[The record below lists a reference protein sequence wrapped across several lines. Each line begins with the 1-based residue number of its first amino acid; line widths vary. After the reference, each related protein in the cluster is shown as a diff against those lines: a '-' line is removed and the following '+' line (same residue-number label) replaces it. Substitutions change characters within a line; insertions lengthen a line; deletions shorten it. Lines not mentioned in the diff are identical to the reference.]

1 MSELVI
7 QIIML
12 IGLFSLMI
20 LSIYLSKQK
29 NKNKIHKVFSII
41 SVMLQIYILSMF
53 AQLTLADKINVQPI
67 YFEYITGC
75 VAEYIPVVFL
85 IAALLFFNENVNI
98 KKLWW
103 LFIIPSL
110 SLLSLW
116 TNDLYHLFYKVYSI
130 EFSETVYGP
139 MFIVHSIYAYATIF
153 VATIIFIFT
162 SMKKS
167 GFFSKQTALIVFGC
181 LIPIFANIL
190 ATFKIVSLSV
200 YITPVLFGI
209 TAICFTLAIKYK
221 ALNITPVAF
230 KTVINTMSD
239 AYVVI
244 SDDGTIADMNKTFE
258 KKFSEAFNIS
268 KEDNLFEIIENMK
281 TISLKKLKENIL
293 NTRKTGKIVT
303 DEYHFVTDGF
313 DRYFEVDIHPIS
325 ASSNTKEYIG
335 TLLLLKDITQHKE
348 DIKQIEEKQD
358 IIVKQGQ
365 LVSIG
370 ELAGGVAHD
379 INTPISAIKTG
390 IVMLNQMD
398 KDRSDDEK
406 EILQRM
412 DNCAT
417 KIINI
422 VNSMRNQ
429 IRNLGGDTNVKFKI
443 SEVVNDVKIITYHE
457 VAKNNSEVIVNI
469 NDDLEINGDP
479 TKLGQVLT
487 NLVVNAAQA
496 YGEDKGGK
504 VEVTV
509 EKAPKKKAIIKVTDY
524 AGGLDPSITP
534 YIFKNILTTKGT
546 FGTGLGLYLAY
557 SVIKGNFNGDITF
570 ETEQGEGTTFYITI
584 PIS

>member
-1 MSELVI
+1 MLTIYLCALIISL
-7 QIIML
+7 IIML
-12 IGLFSLMI
+12 FMIDRLSEKYNSNDIYKYFFCFDITLVVHIFGLILQILFYNSDIPPIYFDYITYIGASFSPIFLLFISLAYNNNAKRIKKLKI
-20 LSIYLSKQK
+20 LYVLPFIFLAFLFTNDLHHLFYIKYSIYL
-29 NKNKIHKVFSII
+29 
-41 SVMLQIYILSMF
+41 
-53 AQLTLADKINVQPI
+53 
-67 YFEYITGC
+67 
-75 VAEYIPVVFL
+75 
-85 IAALLFFNENVNI
+85 
-98 KKLWW
+98 
-103 LFIIPSL
+103 
-110 SLLSLW
+110 
-116 TNDLYHLFYKVYSI
+116 
-130 EFSETVYGP
+130 SETVYGP
-139 MFIVHSIYAYATIF
+139 VLILYALYSYSLFIISMLLMIITSI
-153 VATIIFIFT
+153 
-162 SMKKS
+162 KRS
-167 GFFSKQTALIVFGC
+167 GFFSKQTLLIVVGMTMPTLSNC
-181 LIPIFANIL
+181 IGL
-190 ATFKIVSLSV
+190 FKILPITIYVMPIMFIVTSV
-200 YITPVLFGI
+200 CCSISIF
-209 TAICFTLAIKYK
+209 KYK

-239 AYVVI
+239 AFIVI
-244 SDDGTIADMNKTFE
+244 SDDGTIVDMNKTFE
-258 KKFSEAFNIS
+258 EKFANIFAMS
-268 KEDNLFEIIENMK
+268 KDDNLFKIIQKSEKIN
-281 TISLKKLKENIL
+281 LHKLKENIER
-293 NTRKTGKIVT
+293 TRKTGEIVT
-303 DEYHFVTDGF
+303 DEYHFTSKVNDK
-313 DRYFEVDIHPIS
+313 YFEVDIHPI
-325 ASSNTKEYIG
+325 AAKSNSKEYVG
-335 TLLLLKDITQHKE
+335 TLLLFKDITQHKE

-390 IVMLNQMD
+390 ILMLNQMNNN
-398 KDRSDDEK
+398 RSDDEK

-429 IRNLGGDTNVKFKI
+429 IRNLGGDTNVTFKI
-443 SEVVNDVKIITYHE
+443 SEVVNDVKVITYHE
-457 VAKNNSEVIVNI
+457 VTKNNSEVIVNL
-469 NDDLEINGDP
+469 NDDLEIKGDP

-504 VEVTV
+504 VEITV
-509 EKAPKKKAIIKVTDY
+509 EKAPKKMAMIKVADY